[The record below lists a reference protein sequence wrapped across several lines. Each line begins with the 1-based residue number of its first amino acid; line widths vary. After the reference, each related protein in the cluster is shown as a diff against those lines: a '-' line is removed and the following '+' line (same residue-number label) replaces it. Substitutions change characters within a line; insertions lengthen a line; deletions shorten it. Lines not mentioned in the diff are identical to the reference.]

1 MFRNTNP
8 FDKKSIFECKD
19 TSRPFASKQS
29 LQEKTIELSGD
40 PKLEILK
47 QRYYSENPEKYLNN
61 QRSHQYGKIP
71 IWVWVLA
78 GAALVKIFK

>member
-29 LQEKTIELSGD
+29 LQEKTIEINGD

-61 QRSHQYGKIP
+61 QRSHKENRISITRRY
-71 IWVWVLA
+71 
-78 GAALVKIFK
+78 